1 MIKKIGYVVFAF
13 FFYLSRMSRTDEN
26 KIFFVATHDDSPE
39 GNIGIVADA
48 IKRKYNGKSK
58 DSLW

>member
-48 IKRKYNGKSK
+48 IKRK
-58 DSLW
+58 